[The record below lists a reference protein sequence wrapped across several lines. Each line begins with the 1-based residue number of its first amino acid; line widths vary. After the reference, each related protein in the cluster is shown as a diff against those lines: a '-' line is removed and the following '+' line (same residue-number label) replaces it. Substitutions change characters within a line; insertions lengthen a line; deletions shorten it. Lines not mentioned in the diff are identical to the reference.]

1 MSDLAQQTRR
11 SDAGFL
17 YAVRRYG
24 QILFALL
31 QREQESRRRAPLES
45 IMDVM
50 EPVVFV
56 ALMGILWTFFN
67 RRASSPLGDHPL
79 LFIGTGFYAK
89 FFWINLS
96 RITPRT
102 VGTPSRRFPVERRM
116 DYILV
121 HIFVTTGNYLVM
133 GFAGFAIL
141 YFGFTESAI
150 PRNFMPIVQAVLA
163 IMALGFGWGVITLVL
178 SKYFWPWAYFA
189 AAFNRA
195 MILFSGIFFLAEF
208 LPPYARAV
216 MGYNPMLHA
225 VALFRTGFYP
235 NYPTGLLDTTYLLYC
250 AMAAVFIGFVL
261 ERVTLR
267 SEAG

>member
-1 MSDLAQQTRR
+1 MSDLTQQTGR

-17 YAVRRYG
+17 HAIRRYG

-31 QREQESRRRAPLES
+31 QREQENRRRAPLES

-50 EPVVFV
+50 EPVVLV
-56 ALMGILWTFFN
+56 ALLGIMWTFLN
-67 RRASSPLGDHPL
+67 RRATTPLGDHAL

-89 FFWINLS
+89 FFWITLS
-96 RITPRT
+96 RMTSRT
-102 VGTPSRRFPVERRM
+102 VGVPNRRFPVERRL

-121 HIFVTTGNYLVM
+121 HILLTTGNYLVL

-150 PRNFMPIVQAVLA
+150 PRNLVPIVQAMLA

-178 SKYFWPWAYFA
+178 TKYFWPWAYVA

-195 MILFSGIFFLAEF
+195 MILFSGIFF
-208 LPPYARAV
+208 
-216 MGYNPMLHA
+216 
-225 VALFRTGFYP
+225 
-235 NYPTGLLDTTYLLYC
+235 
-250 AMAAVFIGFVL
+250 I
-261 ERVTLR
+261 
-267 SEAG
+267 

>member
-1 MSDLAQQTRR
+1 MSDATQQTGR
-11 SDAGFL
+11 SDAGFF
-17 YAVRRYG
+17 YAIRRYG
-24 QILFALL
+24 QVLFALL

-45 IMDVM
+45 IMDVL
-50 EPVVFV
+50 EPIVLVTLF
-56 ALMGILWTFFN
+56 GILWSFLN
-67 RRASSPLGDHPL
+67 RRASSPLGDHSL

-96 RITPRT
+96 RITLRT
-102 VGTPSRRFPVERRM
+102 VGTPGRRFPVERRM

-121 HIFVTTGNYLVM
+121 HLLLTTGNYLVL

-141 YFGFTESAI
+141 YFGFTASAI
-150 PRNFMPIVQAVLA
+150 PSNFVPIVQAMLA
-163 IMALGFGWGVITLVL
+163 IIALGFGWGVITLVL
-178 SKYFWPWAYFA
+178 SKYFWPWPYFA

-208 LPPYARAV
+208 LPPYARTV
-216 MGYNPMLHA
+216 MSYNPILHA

-250 AMAAVFIGFVL
+250 AIIAVFIGFVL

-267 SEAG
+267 SEA

>member
-1 MSDLAQQTRR
+1 MSDLTQQTGH
-11 SDAGFL
+11 SEAGFL

-56 ALMGILWTFFN
+56 ALMGILWTFLN
-67 RRASSPLGDHPL
+67 RRASAPLGDHAL

-96 RITPRT
+96 RMTRRT

-121 HIFVTTGNYLVM
+121 HILLTTGNYLM
-133 GFAGFAIL
+133 LGFAGFAIL
-141 YFGFTESAI
+141 YFGFTASAI
-150 PRNFMPIVQAVLA
+150 PTNFVPIVQAMLA
-163 IMALGFGWGVITLVL
+163 IIALGFGWGITTLVVG
-178 SKYFWPWAYFA
+178 KYFWPWPYFA
-189 AAFNRA
+189 GAFNRA
-195 MILFSGIFFLAEF
+195 LILFSGIFFLAEF

-216 MGYNPMLHA
+216 MSYNPMLHA
-225 VALFRTGFYP
+225 IALFRTGFYP

-250 AMAAVFIGFVL
+250 AIFAVFTGIVL

-267 SEAG
+267 SEAE